1 MNKGVRIVTSSK
13 PAAGSKAKVG
23 WSSPVLL
30 VLSVLVIIAARA
42 TAEQFDFAVANIIT
56 LIAGFVFYMTALVLW
71 LRLGKSRW
79 QLKLAVVLAP
89 IVLIAVGLTF
99 FKPIGVDSELIP
111 RFRYRWGKT
120 VEPKAVA
127 EKSAVDDRAGTEV
140 NLSTMVQQGPDD
152 YSGFMGAD
160 RRATLPNVQLVD
172 PNTWTEST
180 PELLWK
186 RDIGA
191 GWSAFSVVGEVAVT
205 LEQQEENEVLQ
216 AYVLKT
222 GSPLWKIE
230 WKSKHSTS
238 LGGLGPRST
247 PVIANGIVYA
257 QGANGYLVAA
267 KLDSGEKVWDKQLLE
282 IAGVELADAEK
293 EVAWGRSSSPLV
305 IDGNVVVPLGGAG
318 EKKSTLICFDAAS
331 GEEKWRSGDQ
341 QVSYASPT
349 LMVLQGMP
357 QIVSVN
363 NDSVTAH
370 RLESGELLWK
380 ADWPGASNGPAN
392 VSQPVAIDSERVL
405 LSKAYG
411 SGAKM
416 LKVKRDDKDNWQVE
430 DVWQNSSVL
439 KTKFTNVVVHD
450 GFAYG
455 LSDGILECVDL
466 SNGERK
472 WKSKR
477 YRHGQIMLVGHN
489 LLVVAEDGSV
499 AIGVANPSEFV
510 EAFRFQAIEGM
521 TWNNPALAGNLLL
534 VRNGEQAACYRL
546 PIQNADSVPANPVN

>member
-1 MNKGVRIVTSSK
+1 MVTSSK
-13 PAAGSKAKVG
+13 PTAGSKANVG
-23 WSSPVLL
+23 WSAPALL
-30 VLSVLVIIAARA
+30 ILSVLVIIAARS
-42 TAEQFDFAVANIIT
+42 TAEQFDFAIANIVT
-56 LIAGFVFYMTALVLW
+56 LIAGFVFYVTALGLW
-71 LRLGKSRW
+71 LRLGKTPWR
-79 QLKLAVVLAP
+79 LKLAVVLAP
-89 IVLIAVGLTF
+89 IVLIAIGLAF

-111 RFRYRWGKT
+111 RFRYRWGKSA
-120 VEPKAVA
+120 EPQAVA
-127 EKSAVDDRAGTEV
+127 EKSDVDQGAGVEV
-140 NLSTMVQQGPDD
+140 NLSTITQQGPND

-160 RRATLPNVQLVD
+160 RRATLPHVQLVD

-186 RDIGA
+186 RSIGA

-222 GSPLWKIE
+222 GTPLWKIE
-230 WKSKHSTS
+230 WNSKHSTS

-267 KLDSGEKVWDKQLLE
+267 KLDTGEKLWDKQLLE
-282 IAGVELADAEK
+282 VAGVELAEAEQ

-305 IDGNVVVPLGGAG
+305 VDGSVVVPLGGAG
-318 EKKSTLICFDAAS
+318 NKMSTLICFDAVS

-349 LMVLQGMP
+349 LMMLQGMP
-357 QIVSVN
+357 QVVSVN
-363 NDSVTAH
+363 NASVTAH
-370 RLESGELLWK
+370 RLDNGEILWN

-416 LKVKRDDKDNWQVE
+416 LKVKRDDKDKWQVE

-466 SNGERK
+466 NNGERK

-477 YRHGQIMLVGHN
+477 YRHGQIMLVGHH
-489 LLVVAEDGSV
+489 LLIVAEDGSV
-499 AIGVANPSEFV
+499 AIGEANPEIFT

-521 TWNNPALAGNLLL
+521 TWNNPALAGDLLL

-546 PIQNADSVPANPVN
+546 PIQKVEAAQAAPVN